1 MSRFND
7 LSLTEH
13 VAIAFALVVLIV
25 TVVALFRA
33 AKEWLKMLE
42 PVDGDE
48 RP

>member
-33 AKEWLKMLE
+33 AKEWARMLD
-42 PVDGDE
+42 PVEDE
-48 RP
+48 ER